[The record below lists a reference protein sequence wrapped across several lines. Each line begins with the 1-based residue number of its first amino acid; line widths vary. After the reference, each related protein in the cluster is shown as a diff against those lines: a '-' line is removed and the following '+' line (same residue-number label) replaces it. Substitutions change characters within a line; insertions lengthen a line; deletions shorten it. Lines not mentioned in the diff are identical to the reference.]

1 MKLPLIALCLLSFIL
16 INAVEANYKKDYC
29 GNKEYVLRGDRYPH
43 LHCGKGFFTLSY
55 KRGQHVNFVDN
66 GVVCSRVNKVLGSP
80 CEYNNFNKFPAIL
93 KAIQKF
99 NKEECQQLFQESNKN
114 EELLKEEDPYT
125 FEEEEAPMFEEQGP
139 MAEESVSD
147 NNKNRMNKEYNT
159 EDDEEQEYRNERK
172 PNWKQE
178 REYYQDD
185 DDDDDGEQEYWN
197 GREEEYKNEGKP
209 DWN

>member
-29 GNKEYVLRGDRYPH
+29 GNQEFVPGTKYPH

-55 KRGQHVNFVDN
+55 KGGNKHVNFVGKK
-66 GVVCSRVNKVLGSP
+66 GVMCSNVNKVLGSP
-80 CEYNNFNKFPAIL
+80 CEYDNFNRFPAIIN
-93 KAIQKF
+93 AIKKF
-99 NKEECQQLFQESNKN
+99 NKKECQKLVEESNEN

-159 EDDEEQEYRNERK
+159 EDDEEQEYRNERR
-172 PNWKQE
+172 PSWKQG
-178 REYYQDD
+178 REYYQ

-197 GREEEYKNEGKP
+197 GREEEYRNEGKP

>member
-29 GNKEYVLRGDRYPH
+29 GNQEFVPGTKYPH
-43 LHCGKGFFTLSY
+43 LHCGKNFFTLSY
-55 KRGQHVNFVDN
+55 SGGNKHVNFVGKK
-66 GVVCSRVNKVLGSP
+66 GVMCSNVNKVLGSP
-80 CEYNNFNKFPAIL
+80 CEYDNFDTFPAIL
-93 KAIQKF
+93 QAIQKF
-99 NKEECQQLFQESNKN
+99 KEKECQKLFEESNEN

-125 FEEEEAPMFEEQGP
+125 FEEEAPIFEEQGP

-159 EDDEEQEYRNERK
+159 EGDEEQEYRNERR
-172 PNWKQE
+172 PNWKQG
-178 REYYQDD
+178 REYYQ

-197 GREEEYKNEGKP
+197 GREEEYRNEGKP